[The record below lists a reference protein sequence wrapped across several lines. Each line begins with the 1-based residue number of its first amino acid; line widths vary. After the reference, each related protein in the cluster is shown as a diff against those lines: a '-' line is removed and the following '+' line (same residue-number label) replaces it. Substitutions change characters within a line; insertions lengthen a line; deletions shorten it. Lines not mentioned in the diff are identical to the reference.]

1 MGNGLK
7 VIEDFAPE
15 KFKGILASKGFTPCS
30 FADAYAFSR
39 PSVYA
44 WMKGTT
50 KPSIRMFDK
59 MIKTLSV
66 EDTALRDIP
75 MEKPI
80 EVKPEP
86 APIIQKPVEME
97 RPQPVIKPGDIYEV
111 TFNTNQNSR
120 QFVVLRNDKETGTF
134 VCLSMTPTR
143 MFDSQIGVQSERIMW
158 VSPTRITT
166 VSVKGNN
173 LRFIT
178 AIPQKEF
185 DDIRMAVVKE
195 LGLEV
200 LTKWVVQRVE
210 MPTTDKKTADLE
222 QEVIDAKTALI
233 AAEAER
239 DTYKQLYSEM
249 LKLYS
254 QVR

>member
-50 KPSIRMFDK
+50 KPSTRMFEK
-59 MIKTLSV
+59 MVKTLSV

-86 APIIQKPVEME
+86 VPVIQKPVEMV
-97 RPQPVIKPGDIYEV
+97 RQQPIIKPGDIYEV

-120 QFVVLRNDKETGTF
+120 QFVILRNDPDTGTF
-134 VCLSMTPTR
+134 VCLSMMSTR
-143 MFDSQIGVQSERIMW
+143 MFESQIGVQSERIMW
-158 VSPTRITT
+158 VSPTRITS
-166 VSVKGNN
+166 VSTKGNK

-178 AIPQKEF
+178 SIPPKEF
-185 DDIRMAVVKE
+185 DGIRMAVVKE
-195 LGLEV
+195 LGLET
-200 LTKWVVQRVE
+200 LTKWIVQHVE
-210 MPTTDKKTADLE
+210 MPVTDKKTADLE

-249 LKLYS
+249 LKLFS
-254 QVR
+254 QNQ